1 MSKKQKTILALVA
14 VVVFVVSFVSLFCM
28 SRPNNKHTE
37 GYDSLMETA
46 EKFDEMYRE
55 SDSKEALN
63 LADDFDVEKGEYK
76 ALFENNDYYIVL
88 YYDKDRNFQ
97 GGELV
102 DKAKS
107 VVGLVLV
114 SAILSLLIS
123 IVVEIVAYGFVSSYN
138 FKKNSNR
145 KK

>member
-1 MSKKQKTILALVA
+1 MSKKQKTILVLVA
-14 VVVFVVSFVSLFCM
+14 VVVFAVSFISLFGVM
-28 SRPNNKHTE
+28 KTNNKHTE

-88 YYDKDRNFQ
+88 YYDKDGNFQ

-107 VVGLVLV
+107 VVGLVLD
-114 SAILSLLIS
+114 STFLSLLLS
-123 IVVEIVAYGFVSSYN
+123 MGVEIVAYGFVSSYN

>member
-1 MSKKQKTILALVA
+1 MSKKQKTILVLVA
-14 VVVFVVSFVSLFCM
+14 VVVFAVSFISLFCVM
-28 SRPNNKHTE
+28 KTNNKHTE

>member
-1 MSKKQKTILALVA
+1 
-14 VVVFVVSFVSLFCM
+14 
-28 SRPNNKHTE
+28 
-37 GYDSLMETA
+37 META

-102 DKAKS
+102 DKSKS

>member
-14 VVVFVVSFVSLFCM
+14 VVVFVVSFVSLFGM

-46 EKFDEMYRE
+46 EKFDKMYRG
-55 SDSKEALN
+55 SNSKEALN
-63 LADDFDVEKGEYK
+63 LVNDFDEERGEYK

-88 YYDKDRNFQ
+88 YYDKNRNFQ
-97 GGELV
+97 GGEIV

-107 VVGLVLV
+107 VVGIVLV
-114 SAILSLLIS
+114 SAIWSLLIS
-123 IVVEIVAYGFVSSYN
+123 MGVEIVAYVFVSSYN

>member
-1 MSKKQKTILALVA
+1 MSKKQKTILVLVA
-14 VVVFVVSFVSLFCM
+14 VVVFAVSFIPLFGVM
-28 SRPNNKHTE
+28 WKNNKHTE

-46 EKFDEMYRE
+46 EKFDEMYRG
-55 SDSKEALN
+55 SDSKGALN

-102 DKAKS
+102 DKTKS
-107 VVGLVLV
+107 VVGLVLI